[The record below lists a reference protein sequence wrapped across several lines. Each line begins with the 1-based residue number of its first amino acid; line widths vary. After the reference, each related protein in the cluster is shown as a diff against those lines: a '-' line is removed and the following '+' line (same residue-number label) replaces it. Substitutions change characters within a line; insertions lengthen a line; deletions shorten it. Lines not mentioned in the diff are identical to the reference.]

1 MDIRVVLK
9 GCDDS
14 TEFELVCTEEQYSF
28 LRELAKATKAV
39 STFSCMP
46 VIELWDGI
54 SEVDKDLS
62 PSSENFKLFE
72 GEWDNGDTY
81 SYQELDTTKL

>member
-1 MDIRVVLK
+1 
-9 GCDDS
+9 
-14 TEFELVCTEEQYSF
+14 
-28 LRELAKATKAV
+28 
-39 STFSCMP
+39 MP